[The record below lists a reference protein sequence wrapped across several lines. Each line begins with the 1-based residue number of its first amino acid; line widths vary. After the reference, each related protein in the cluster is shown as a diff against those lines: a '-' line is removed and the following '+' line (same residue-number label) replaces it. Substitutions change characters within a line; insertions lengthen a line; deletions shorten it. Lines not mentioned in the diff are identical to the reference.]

1 MLVRVSSFHPGWG
14 PRSSFGTLLLFPW
27 APTLFLP
34 HWEGEDG
41 YASVLRH
48 YCLIAASAPKGV
60 PRALT
65 HGPFRMA
72 PVPGLGGHLGTSR
85 SCGDLRPL
93 SPV

>member
-14 PRSSFGTLLLFPW
+14 PRSSFGALLLFPW

-34 HWEGEDG
+34 HGEGEDG

-48 YCLIAASAPKGV
+48 YCLIAASAPKDV

-65 HGPFRMA
+65 QGLFQMA
-72 PVPGLGGHLGTSR
+72 PVPGLVGHLGTSR
-85 SCGDLRPL
+85 SCGGLQPL
-93 SPV
+93 GPV